1 MLKRGFTLIE
11 LLMVI
16 FIVGIL
22 FSFSFPTLKR
32 FCDSLALN
40 HTAQAMAGEIRTLQ
54 AKAYTQ
60 HQRLSL
66 DISRFLPSNIF
77 IAQAHLICFS
87 DSGFPV
93 PGGSGT
99 LILRNQLGQTK
110 SIIVSSLGRVRIE

>member
-1 MLKRGFTLIE
+1 MKNSVRIGVV
-11 LLMVI
+11 VI

-22 FSFSFPTLKR
+22 FSISLPTLKR

-40 HTAQAMAGEIRTLQ
+40 HTAQAIAGEIRTLQ
-54 AKAYTQ
+54 VKAYTQ

-66 DISRFLPSNIF
+66 DIYRLLPSNIF
-77 IAQAHLICFS
+77 IAQVHIFCFS

-99 LILRNQLGQTK
+99 LILRNQSGQTK